1 MARQEATNIFSD
13 GLMSDLHPINT
24 PKSVL
29 TDCLNGTYV
38 TYNGNE
44 FILQNDMGNYKLE
57 NCKLPTNFIPVGIK
71 GYADILYIVSYNPI
85 SKEVEIGSYPAPQ
98 SIFVI
103 EDQQTVN
110 ASDADLCPFYFGET
124 VGGKKQGNSFIR
136 YNDVIDQQK
145 HPLFIFMDGANEDTY
160 KLYPGD
166 EFKLDEIDVDY
177 LKNNNYFIYQHLNF
191 YVIDSDNKLYDL
203 DDAAIYSTEGINEQG
218 FKKVFWE
225 TPGWLAAQYDLFV
238 PDKFNLNIRSMIV
251 PSVLTKQSQKQS
263 EETTIATLNN
273 DPTELPANQ
282 MFVSLDLSAQT
293 IISDELF
300 QQALEL
306 DSNQYKHLYT
316 RFLVRINNTK
326 DEIRNNLYGNFR
338 GVDKKEE
345 AKDYTPGSWNSDYNP
360 DTKFP
365 NKYKYVDVNCQKHNY
380 QDDIITAFNNLSF
393 YWWFT
398 KPIEDKSDE
407 TANNFSGYV
416 EVTAFP
422 IIKIKYDDETE
433 KTLEYTQFASTIAFD
448 LNDLP
453 DSNDITIGDSI
464 YKWAVD
470 DDSCT
475 VSFNISGPVVN
486 TGNIRGKYEIYRVNK
501 MKYVE
506 TSGDGWDAEHNRPLV
521 SGGTSQS
528 TWSGINTIKNLDEF
542 VYLNESGKK
551 TPLPTED
558 EELQKIVSN
567 DTQVLVAKGSIPN
580 LILSGQNTI
589 NINFN
594 QANVLELTNYRN
606 WYFER
611 LQWIV
616 NPITRATQITPVQ
629 NGVMIPDPAWDGT
642 TSKNLTFEK
651 EGGVYKLRIILNDG
665 STDIISKDFD
675 LIPSEVFNTWFGSVD
690 NYLTSITGT
699 MWVNRYLE
707 TVNVKSLNLNNLQFD
722 YSQSTDPV
730 EGWLEYRWGD
740 RGSFIPLTKTDVL
753 KTLTLQSNP
762 FIYRYKQNLQAE
774 DWILTEEDL
783 LKLVLAIQYP
793 DYAALTIDDTAK
805 TIELS
810 WAISTVIIEA
820 TNLYLRINPSLL
832 SEQSYTNKVAQIN
845 NLKGNLWNP
854 ILQSNV
860 TLYNGADEVL
870 NIEDDVEQT
879 INISKRLDFG
889 NIPITATKWNGYRIT
904 GYSYPFLD
912 AIERRYMFDINIRSR
927 MRRNWAWSSEEQVV
941 FGKRM
946 GPTVNEVTTVIK
958 NNSVMATGERER
970 DWSPLLYHMGTEGG
984 SAIQKNLFSDDVAIA
999 YGLGIHSSLYVKN
1012 LFDVENEMYHRI
1024 GIGDINVN
1032 YEEDYKDFDK
1042 IKFEHELYA
1051 FGNDVTYDGDLN
1063 KGITNCFIVKQDN
1076 SDNSVLCWVSS
1087 SVVFALC
1094 LVKYFSKTPL
1104 NGIYFPRMSGFE
1116 QSLESIYN
1124 LPTTKYRANFNLSYL
1139 RCDDYNWAINN
1150 TEEPIFT
1157 ISNLNKNK
1165 TLSDAYSTTTMYI
1178 TIANSDELNSNI
1190 ERIVTFLEDIQEEN
1204 NSSYTTLR
1212 DESMDSSEWKWMATS
1227 KDDNRVS
1234 EVENYLSTNYR
1245 VTALSIDLS
1254 DSSGDLTRYAYTIP
1268 KIFDLATTL
1277 FTSEKQFK
1285 DWYSP
1290 NFTTI
1295 KSYDGTKNIKH
1306 IRCKTSDLD
1315 KAFRIIVYRYGG
1327 RGNSGFFSNF
1337 YFTEFSENTIKI

>member
-103 EDQQTVN
+103 EDQQTVD
-110 ASDADLCPFYFGET
+110 ASDVDLCPFYFGET
-124 VGGKKQGNSFIR
+124 VGGKEQGNSFIR
-136 YNDVIDQQK
+136 YNDIIDQQK

-166 EFKLDEIDVDY
+166 EFKLDEIDVNY
-177 LKNNNYFIYQHLNF
+177 LKNDNYFIYQHLNF

-203 DDAAIYSTEGINEQG
+203 DDAEIYSTEGINEQG

-238 PDKFNLNIRSMIV
+238 PDKFNLNVRSMTV
-251 PSVLTKQSQKQS
+251 PSVLEKQSQEQS
-263 EETTIATLNN
+263 EETTIVTLDD
-273 DPTELPANQ
+273 DPTKPPADQ

-300 QQALEL
+300 QQALVLNE
-306 DSNQYKHLYT
+306 SEGNQYKHLYT
-316 RFLVRINNTK
+316 RFLIRINNT
-326 DEIRNNLYGNFR
+326 EEETTNNLYGDFR
-338 GVDKKEE
+338 GVNKELE
-345 AKDYTPGSWNSDYNP
+345 AADYTPGSWNNNYNP

-365 NKYKYVDVNCQKHNY
+365 NKYKYIDVNCQKHNY

-398 KPIEDKSDE
+398 KPIEDESSE

-422 IIKIKYDDETE
+422 IIKYNDGTDKI
-433 KTLEYTQFASTIAFD
+433 LEYTQFASTISFD
-448 LNDLP
+448 LNNLP
-453 DSNDITIGDSI
+453 NSNDITIGDSI

-475 VSFNISGPVVN
+475 VSFNILGPFIN
-486 TGNIRGKYEIYRVNK
+486 TGNIIGKYEIYRVNK
-501 MKYVE
+501 MNYVE
-506 TSGDGWDAEHNRPLV
+506 TSGAGWDAENDRPTV
-521 SGGTSQS
+521 SGGYSQS
-528 TWSGINTIKNLDEF
+528 TWSGIKPIQNLDEF
-542 VYLNESGKK
+542 VYLNESGQK
-551 TPLPTED
+551 TPLPTDD
-558 EELQKIVSN
+558 ELRKIVSD
-567 DTQVLVAKGSIPN
+567 DTQVLVAKGNIPN
-580 LILSGQNTI
+580 LILFGQNTI

-611 LQWIV
+611 LQFNF
-616 NPITRATQITPVQ
+616 NPTTRATPITPVL
-629 NGVMIPDPAWDGT
+629 NGIMVPDPAWDGT

-665 STDIISKDFD
+665 TNDIISKDLD

-707 TVNVKSLNLNNLQFD
+707 TINIESLNLTDLRFD

-740 RGSFIPLTKTDVL
+740 RGSFIPLTKDDVL

-762 FIYRYKQNLQAE
+762 FIYKYKSALQDE
-774 DWILTEEDL
+774 DWTLTEEDL
-783 LKLVLAIQYP
+783 LKLVLSIQYP
-793 DYAALTIDDTAK
+793 DYAAITIDTAAK
-805 TIELS
+805 TIKLS
-810 WAISTVIIEA
+810 WAISTVVIDT

-845 NLKGNLWNP
+845 SLKGNLWNP
-854 ILQSNV
+854 ILQSTI
-860 TLYNGADEVL
+860 TLYDGADEIL
-870 NIEDDVEQT
+870 SIEDNVEQT
-879 INISKRLDFG
+879 INMSKRLDFG

-904 GYSYPFLD
+904 EYSYPFLD
-912 AIERRYMFDINIRSR
+912 AIAGRYMFDINIRSR
-927 MRRNWAWSSEEQVV
+927 MRKNWAWSSEEQVV
-941 FGKRM
+941 FGKRND
-946 GPTVNEVTTVIK
+946 PIVDEVTTVIK
-958 NNSVMATGERER
+958 NNSVMATGERR
-970 DWSPLLYHMGTEGG
+970 KAKDPLLYHMGTEGG

-999 YGLGIHSSLYVKN
+999 YGLGIHSSLYENDYFVEQN
-1012 LFDVENEMYHRI
+1012 ELFHRI
-1024 GIGDINVN
+1024 GIGDINTNNDEN
-1032 YEEDYKDFDK
+1032 YQDFGD
-1042 IKFEHELYA
+1042 IKYVHSLWAFMQDSTYA
-1051 FGNDVTYDGDLN
+1051 GDLN
-1063 KGITNCFIVKQDN
+1063 KGITNCFIIKQDN
-1076 SDNSVLCWVSS
+1076 SDNSVLCWVSAA
-1087 SVVFALC
+1087 VVFALC
-1094 LVKYFSKTPL
+1094 LVKYLSKTAL

-1116 QSLESIYN
+1116 QSLEPVYN
-1124 LPTTKYRANFNLSYL
+1124 LSTTRYNVDFNLSYL
-1139 RCDDYNWAINN
+1139 RCDDYNWSVNDI
-1150 TEEPIFT
+1150 EEPIFT

-1165 TLSDAYSTTTMYI
+1165 KLSGTYSTKIYVI
-1178 TIANSDELNSNI
+1178 LSNSDEFNSNI
-1190 ERIVTFLEDIQEEN
+1190 EHIITFLDGIQEEN
-1204 NSSYTTLR
+1204 NSSFTTLQEDSR
-1212 DESMDSSEWKWMATS
+1212 DSSEWKWMATS
-1227 KDDNRVS
+1227 KDNNKVS
-1234 EVENYLSTNYR
+1234 EVENYLYNNHG
-1245 VTALSIDLS
+1245 VQALSIDLS
-1254 DSSGDLTRYAYTIP
+1254 DSSGDLDNNAYTIQRV
-1268 KIFDLATTL
+1268 FSLATRL
-1277 FTSEKQFK
+1277 FTSEEIFNN
-1285 DWYSP
+1285 WYSK

-1295 KSYDGTKNIKH
+1295 KSSDGTKNIKH
-1306 IRCKTSDLD
+1306 VRCKTSELN
-1315 KAFRIIVYRYGG
+1315 KAFRIIVYRWGG

-1337 YFTEFSENTIKI
+1337 YFKDFSENIIEI